1 MRLVECVPNFSEG
14 RNREVFDA
22 IAAAIAAVD
31 GATLLD
37 VDPGAGANRTVV
49 TFVGEP
55 EAALEAG
62 FQAIRTA
69 AERIDMRQHRG
80 EHPRMGATDVFPFV
94 PVADVTMAECVQLA
108 RRLGERVAK
117 ELGIP
122 VFLYEQAAT
131 RPERRSLA
139 DVRAGEYEGL
149 AAKLRDPAWKPD
161 FGAARLNPR
170 AGATVIGA
178 RKFLAAYNVNLNTAE
193 RKYAVR
199 VARRVRE
206 LGLPIR
212 AIGWVIPEYRCAQV
226 SMNLIDLDVAGLH
239 DAFDACERLA
249 GELGLRVTGSELVG
263 LVPERALLD
272 AGRHYL
278 RRMGRSPGAPHE
290 ELLETA
296 VRTLGLGEV
305 APFDPQQRIVE
316 RRLLQAD
323 RLAALTLE
331 RFVARLGSV
340 SPTPGGGSA
349 AALAAACGSALAAM
363 VGGLTYEQKDA
374 APALRAAMG
383 PLATAAQEAARTA
396 LRGVDDD
403 AAAYEAV
410 RAASRLPRRTPE
422 ETAARAAALDAAS
435 RRAAE
440 TPFVLLQGL
449 PKALDGLESL
459 ARHGHPACTSDVLA
473 GAALVAAAAEAAHAN
488 VVANLPGIGDARWTA
503 RRRAQAEALRR
514 TVLRRA
520 AALTARARR
529 TLAAAVAPRR
539 RGRG

>member
-1 MRLVECVPNFSEG
+1 MRLVECVPNFSDG
-14 RNREVFDA
+14 RNREVIDA

-37 VDPGAGANRTVV
+37 VDPGAGAHRTVV

-69 AERIDMRQHRG
+69 AERIDMRRHRG

-94 PVADVTMAECVQLA
+94 PVAGVTMAECVQLA
-108 RRLGERVAK
+108 RRLGARVAK

-122 VFLYEQAAT
+122 VYLYEQAAT
-131 RPERRSLA
+131 RPQRRSLA

-161 FGAARLNPR
+161 FGPAKLNPR
-170 AGATVIGA
+170 SGATAIGA
-178 RKFLAAYNVNLNTAE
+178 RKFLAAYNVDLNTAE

-199 VARRVRE
+199 VAKRVRE

-226 SMNLIDLDVAGLH
+226 SMNLIDLDRAGLH
-239 DAFDACERLA
+239 DAFDACERIA

-296 VRTLGLGEV
+296 VRTLGLGDV

-316 RRLLQAD
+316 RRLLRAD
-323 RLAALTLE
+323 RLAALSLE
-331 RFVARLGSV
+331 GFAARLGAV
-340 SPTPGGGSA
+340 TPTPGGGSA
-349 AALAAACGSALAAM
+349 AALAASCGSALAAM
-363 VGGLTYEQKDA
+363 VAGLTYEQQGA
-374 APALRAAMG
+374 APELRAELD
-383 PLATAAQEAARTA
+383 PLAVAAQEAARTA
-396 LRGVDDD
+396 LRGVDED
-403 AAAYEAV
+403 AAAYESV

-422 ETAARAAALDAAS
+422 ETAARAAALDAAN
-435 RRAAE
+435 RRAAQTPLALLAALPQVVE
-440 TPFVLLQGL
+440 T
-449 PKALDGLESL
+449 LETL
-459 ARHGHPACTSDVLA
+459 VRRGHPACTSDVLA
-473 GAALVAAAAEAAHAN
+473 AAALVVAAADAAHAN
-488 VVANLPGIGDARWTA
+488 VLANLPGIGDRRWTA
-503 RRRAQAEALRR
+503 RQRGRADSLRRA
-514 TVLRRA
+514 VLRRA
-520 AALTARARR
+520 AAVAARARR
-529 TLAAAVAPRR
+529 MLAAAAGSRK
-539 RGRG
+539 GGGG